1 MHQSTEELY
10 SNAQKEGRLSLYVAG
25 PLSFSEPWAR
35 LFEAEYPG
43 IAVEIRNGPSVDL
56 VDSID
61 QQRANGRLQADIAI
75 LQTLQDFVRW
85 KADGALAV
93 INSDEIG
100 AIAPEFKDDE
110 GFYVGVQ
117 VLSVLYAYNTDLLG
131 TDRPPAKAT
140 DFLDPRWRG
149 QIIIGYPSA
158 DEVVLYLMSTI
169 VDKYG
174 WDFMPS
180 LMANEPRFVFG
191 HVGVTKMIGE
201 GQYAVTFDAI
211 NKLASDERVAGQPVE
226 LAIADED
233 PMPVWPQSAGIL
245 AGSPNPNAAAL
256 YIDWYLRPAQQ
267 ARVNTLGSWSP
278 RHDIAI
284 PADLKPLSECTLADG
299 LLEFMTDRD
308 KVADLKQRFEKF
320 TGPPSGGYHV

>member
-1 MHQSTEELY
+1 VHESIEELY
-10 SNAQKEGRLSLYVAG
+10 SNAQKEGGLSLYVAG

-35 LFEAEYPG
+35 LFETEYPG

-61 QQRANGRLQADIAI
+61 QQRASGRLQADIAI

-85 KADGALAV
+85 KADGALTV
-93 INSDEIG
+93 INSDEFG

-267 ARVNTLGSWSP
+267 ARVNALGSWSP

-284 PADLKPLSECTLADG
+284 PADLKPLSECTLAEG

-308 KVADLKQRFEKF
+308 TVADLKQRFEKF
-320 TGPPSGGYHV
+320 TGPPTGGYHV

>member
-1 MHQSTEELY
+1 MSIDDLY
-10 SNAQKEGRLSLYVAG
+10 RKAQKEGRLSLYVAG

-43 IAVEIRNGPSVDL
+43 IEVEIRNGPSVDL

-61 QQRANGRLQADIAI
+61 EQRAVDRLEADIAI

-85 KADGALAV
+85 KADNALVV
-93 INSDEIG
+93 INSNELD
-100 AIAPEFKDDE
+100 AIASEFKDEE
-110 GFYVGVQ
+110 GYYVGVQ
-117 VLSVLYAYNTDLLG
+117 VLSVLYAYNTELVAD
-131 TDRPPAKAT
+131 DQRPRKAT
-140 DFLDPRWRG
+140 DFLDPRWHG
-149 QIIIGYPSA
+149 NIIIGYPSA

-174 WDFMPS
+174 WDFMPR

-191 HVGVTKMIGE
+191 HVGVTKMVGE

-211 NKLASDERVAGQPVE
+211 NKLASDEKVAGLPIE

-233 PMPVWPQSAGIL
+233 PMPLWPQSAGIL

-256 YIDWYLRPAQQ
+256 YIDWYLRPEQQ
-267 ARVNTLGSWSP
+267 VKVNGLGSWSP
-278 RHDIAI
+278 RNDIVV
-284 PADLKPLSECTLADG
+284 PPDLKPLSDCTLADG
-299 LLEFMTDRD
+299 LLEFMMDRD
-308 KVADLKQRFEKF
+308 TVADLKQRFEKF
-320 TGPPSGGYHV
+320 TGPPTGGYHV